1 MEDITKVS
9 YNSVVGN
16 HETYVGSNGI
26 KTVVTKYILPI
37 TYTGDGTDKSQN
49 TYEYTL
55 QTDSTIAVK
64 INGMP
69 AQCEMWC
76 YIYFTQNQGSA
87 VIRTNVENVN
97 NRDWINYKIIPE
109 NNYFQFYIWNVMCSI
124 RGGVM
129 IEVTETG
136 KNLN

>member
-1 MEDITKVS
+1 
-9 YNSVVGN
+9 NSDVGN

-26 KTVVTKYILPI
+26 KTVVTKYVLPI
-37 TYTGDGTDKSQN
+37 TYNGNNPKLEPNPPDNQN
-49 TYEYTL
+49 TYQYNL
-55 QTDSTIAVK
+55 QSGSTIAVK

-76 YIYFTQNQGSA
+76 YIYFTQNQGSD

-97 NRDWINYKIIPE
+97 NRDWINYQITPG
-109 NNYFQFYIWNVMCSI
+109 NDYFQFYIWNVMCYI

-129 IEVTETG
+129 IEVAETG
-136 KNLN
+136 KNWN